1 MTPYQLAVKAFKTD
15 PEKFLDDSCPV
26 ESNCA
31 TCPFKWQSHFPAD
44 PKTGVGEY
52 TCGIDP
58 DYIRNTGIIDQLK
71 IDYPE
76 YYL

>member
-1 MTPYQLAVKAFKTD
+1 MTLYQLTVKALKTD
-15 PEKFLDDSCPV
+15 SEKFLDDSCPI
-26 ESNCA
+26 ENIRCIN
-31 TCPFKWQSHFPAD
+31 CPFKWQPHFPAD
-44 PKTGVGEY
+44 PKVDYAY

-58 DYIRNTGIIDQLK
+58 EYLKNTGIIDQLK

>member
-1 MTPYQLAVKAFKTD
+1 MTPYQLAVKALKTN
-15 PEKFLDDSCPV
+15 PERFLEDSCPI
-26 ESNCA
+26 ENIGCFN
-31 TCPFKWQSHFPAD
+31 CPFKWQSNFPAD
-44 PKTGVGEY
+44 PKVGYAY

-58 DYIRNTGIIDQLK
+58 EYIKNTGIIDQLK